1 MWFYDFL
8 NFCILCDFTKK
19 RYILFVFIAKE
30 KREAENGNGKVE
42 EMDVRPVRERI
53 LSVVCP
59 LADKTYEQQLEIK
72 KTAIGD
78 ILKQFREK
86 FMRTNGFF
94 RNHNIGK
101 CLYSYSLKLKLGSHC
116 NCYFH
121 GKQD

>member
-19 RYILFVFIAKE
+19 RYILFSIAKE

-101 CLYSYSLKLKLGSHC
+101 PLIF
-116 NCYFH
+116 YFEI
-121 GKQD
+121 

>member
-1 MWFYDFL
+1 M
-8 NFCILCDFTKK
+8 CDFTKK

-72 KTAIGD
+72 KTAIVD